1 MRIVIAGAHGQIARR
16 LGRLLSERG
25 DTVVGLIRNPAHE
38 SDVVGDGVDA
48 VVLDLESAAVEDV
61 TAVVSGAD
69 AVAFAAGAGPGSGR
83 ARKDTVD
90 RAAAVLLADAAE
102 RAGVRRYLLVSAM
115 GVDAVADG
123 ATPEN
128 MDEVFLAYL
137 RAKLAAEQDLLGR
150 SGLATTVLRPGS
162 LTDDPGTGRVT
173 LARTST
179 AAACRGTTWPRYW
192 SPCWTQARR
201 RGPGTGWRRRRHHGG
216 CQRAGLTERFGDTPV
231 SPKALE
237 ARSWRQS
244 TVRPASAATAVAH
257 GSSPPTTGPSRH
269 CGPLR
274 CRPRTSPRHWES
286 FASTGQGRRGPTPS
300 SCSAEPEAT
309 PWGGTATWPV

>member
-48 VVLDLESAAVEDV
+48 VVLDLESAGVEDV

-69 AVAFAAGAGPGSGR
+69 AVVFAAGAGPGSGA

-123 ATPEN
+123 ATPEK

-137 RAKLAAEQDLLGR
+137 RAMLAAEQDLLGR
-150 SGLATTVLRPGS
+150 PGLATTVLRPGS

-173 LARTST
+173 LAPHVDRGSVPRDDV
-179 AAACRGTTWPRYW
+179 AAVLVALLDAG
-192 SPCWTQARR
+192 AD
-201 RGPGTGWRRRRHHGG
+201 GAVLELVGG
-216 CQRAGLTERFGDTPV
+216 DVAITEAV
-231 SPKALE
+231 SALD
-237 ARSWRQS
+237 
-244 TVRPASAATAVAH
+244 
-257 GSSPPTTGPSRH
+257 
-269 CGPLR
+269 
-274 CRPRTSPRHWES
+274 
-286 FASTGQGRRGPTPS
+286 
-300 SCSAEPEAT
+300 
-309 PWGGTATWPV
+309 